1 MPLTGLLVDAD
12 TRQADG
18 IRLTAVPLG
27 VTNRMPLW

>member
-18 IRLTAVPLG
+18 IHLTAVALIGRYEP
-27 VTNRMPLW
+27 